1 MKIREIDALRG
12 PNYWSIRRH
21 KLIVMVLD
29 LEETEYTPTH
39 KIEGFFDVCK
49 VKGLSGDQGV
59 VIPKSNIN
67 NLVLK
72 EEIVQAIKAGT
83 FQVYAV
89 ETLNQGLEILTGMP
103 AGEPDENGGYQNGT
117 INYAITKKLERFSDK
132 AQELA
137 RKGQWQPQTNL

>member
-1 MKIREIDALRG
+1 MMSRLGEIPIRQGLAVTGSVNQFGQIQAIG
-12 PNYWSIRRH
+12 GA
-21 KLIVMVLD
+21 
-29 LEETEYTPTH
+29 TH

-89 ETLNQGLEILTGMP
+89 EPLNQGLEILTGMP
-103 AGEPDENGGYQNGT
+103 AGEADENGEYQNGT
-117 INYAITKKLERFSDK
+117 INYAITKKLERFSLK
-132 AQELA
+132 AQQLA
-137 RKGQWQPQTNL
+137 QKGQWQPQTNL